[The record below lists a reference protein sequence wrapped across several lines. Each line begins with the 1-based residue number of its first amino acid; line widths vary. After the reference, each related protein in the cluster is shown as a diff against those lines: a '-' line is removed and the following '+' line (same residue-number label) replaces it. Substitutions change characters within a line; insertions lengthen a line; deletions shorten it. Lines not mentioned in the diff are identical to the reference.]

1 MIQISRYESQTTQNL
16 LLRLRLET
24 LQTISRLDSNGK

>member
-24 LQTISRLDSNGK
+24 LQTIPRLDSNGK